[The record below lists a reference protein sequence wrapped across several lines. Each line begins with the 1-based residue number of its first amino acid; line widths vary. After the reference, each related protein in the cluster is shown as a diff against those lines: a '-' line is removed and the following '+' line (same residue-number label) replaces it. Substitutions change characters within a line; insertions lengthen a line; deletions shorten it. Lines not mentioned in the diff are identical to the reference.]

1 MISKLKLLFFA
12 FLGQLILVSG
22 ALAGTPTNGVDT
34 TGLNAQDEALMS
46 SSGLSGNS
54 NLATIISILIQ
65 VVLGFLG
72 IVFLVLTISAGFK
85 WMSSQGNEKTVGEA
99 KESLKNSIIGLLIV
113 IAAYTIT
120 YSVLKYLPFSSNGG
134 GNNGAIVG

>member
-12 FLGQLILVSG
+12 FLGQLILVGS
-22 ALAGTPTNGVDT
+22 ALAGTPGGVDT
-34 TGLNAQDEALMS
+34 AGLNAQDEALMS

-72 IVFLVLTISAGFK
+72 IIFLVLTISAGFK